1 VIEELRTKADL
12 ERFVRQQLGLPDNLR
27 GLLATGSKIAPTML
41 NGWTNYNSSIFY
53 WLDGQGYGHIV
64 GDLHDAGGAALAA
77 GTTLFTLP
85 FGTLYRFY
93 FPIADSDGS
102 TRNVLVNPAGD
113 VKIGDNGPAFRAGS
127 TPSLGHIVF
136 PTF

>member
-1 VIEELRTKADL
+1 
-12 ERFVRQQLGLPDNLR
+12 
-27 GLLATGSKIAPTML
+27 LATGSKTAPTML

-64 GDLHDAGGAALAA
+64 GEVRDAGAATLAA

-93 FPIADSDGS
+93 FPMRTATVRSGTCWS
-102 TRNVLVNPAGD
+102 TR
-113 VKIGDNGPAFRAGS
+113 RAM
-127 TPSLGHIVF
+127 
-136 PTF
+136 